1 MFGLLSLGRI
11 QLYVAAAVA
20 LVGIYFFWKHNVEQQ
35 ALMEYNQKQLEQSI
49 EDQKK
54 MREALDDIGKKQAE
68 IIRQSEE
75 DKKAYEQR
83 LSIVNDYLDSKE
95 VRVSDRPASD
105 ILKNTVKQ
113 LKEISK

>member
-11 QLYVAAAVA
+11 QLYVAAAMA
-20 LVGIYFFWKHNVEQQ
+20 LVGIYFFWKHNVEQR